1 MMRLCLYIGL
11 VFIFSG
17 VLTAQKKK
25 SIKQYEKAELEL
37 RTRNFNEAI
46 KILKKIIEKDPE
58 YGDPYLRLAVTYSF
72 LRDADSTRAYYNR
85 YSSVV
90 SPEKISS
97 ALWLTIANVNFTS
110 GAYEMAKEA
119 VNHVKEEE
127 LDPNQSKYHDLLRSN
142 IDFSIEA
149 IKTEKTIKIIRLP
162 DEINRFDLQYFPVLT
177 VDNQIMIFTSQE
189 RDEDLVIS
197 RKYGDRWMP
206 AVSISDKINSDYNE
220 GASTIS
226 ADGRTLI
233 FTACDGRATLG
244 SCDLF
249 ISYREGNNWSKP
261 ENLGPVVNSPSWES
275 QPALSADGH
284 TLYFASNRPGGQ
296 GNRDIWV
303 TYLKG
308 SEWSKPVNL
317 GSKINTPYDDITPFI
332 HANDQSLFFTSKG
345 HPGLGGHDIYVST
358 REGVNWSE
366 PVNIGYPI
374 NSYKDEVGLF
384 ITADGRTAYFSK
396 ESSVAGRI
404 TRSDIVKFKMEED
417 TLVKSTSSYIT
428 GRVLNAEN
436 MKPLQASFIM
446 EDLNDS
452 TIRYQVTSDSVNGKY
467 FLVLTQGHEYGVFV
481 TKENYLF
488 EDLSFLAS
496 SNSVLSPDTVDILL
510 TPIKKGASLVLENV
524 YFDFNDYSLDQR
536 SLSEL
541 DQISKFL
548 REHSRLAVR
557 IEGYTDNIGSPTYNL
572 ELSTK
577 RAKTVYDYL
586 INKGI
591 SKDQISYKGYG
602 AENPIADNNTKA
614 GQEQN
619 RRIEFHILETH

>member
-1 MMRLCLYIGL
+1 MIRLGFYIGL
-11 VFIFSG
+11 ILIFSG
-17 VLTAQKKK
+17 VIAQKKK
-25 SIKQYEKAELEL
+25 SVKLYEKAELEL
-37 RTRNFNEAI
+37 RTRNFDEAI
-46 KILKKIIEKDPE
+46 EILKKIIKKDPE

-72 LRDADSTRAYYNR
+72 LRETDSTRAYYNR

-90 SPEKISS
+90 PPEKISS
-97 ALWLTIANVNFTS
+97 ALWLTIANINFTS
-110 GAYEMAKEA
+110 GAYEIAKEA
-119 VNHVKEEE
+119 VSHVKEGE
-127 LDPNQSKYHDLLRSN
+127 LDPNQSKYHELLRAN
-142 IDFSIEA
+142 INFSLEAVKTKRTIE
-149 IKTEKTIKIIRLP
+149 IIRLP

-177 VDNQIMIFTSQE
+177 VDNQIMIYTSQA

-197 RKYGDRWMP
+197 RKYGDKWMP

-249 ISYREGNNWSKP
+249 ISYREGNNWSEP
-261 ENLGPVVNSPSWES
+261 ENLGPVVNSASWES

-308 SEWSKPVNL
+308 LEWSKPINL
-317 GSKINTPYDDITPFI
+317 GPKINTPYDDITPFI

-358 REGVNWSE
+358 RDGFDWSQ

-396 ESSVAGRI
+396 EISVAGRI
-404 TRSDIVKFKMEED
+404 TRSDIMKFEMEKD
-417 TLVKSTSSYIT
+417 TLVESASSYIT
-428 GRVLNAEN
+428 GRVLNADN
-436 MKPLQASFIM
+436 MRPIQASFIM

-467 FLVLTQGHEYGVFV
+467 YLVLTQGHEYGVFV
-481 TKENYLF
+481 TKEDYLF
-488 EDLSFLAS
+488 EDLSFLAP

-510 TPIKKGASLVLENV
+510 TPIKKGASIVLENV

-548 REHSRLAVR
+548 RKHPKLAVR
-557 IEGYTDNIGSPTYNL
+557 IEGYTDSVGSSTYNL

-586 INKGI
+586 VDRGI
-591 SKDQISYKGYG
+591 SNDRISYEGYG
-602 AENPIADNNTKA
+602 AENPIADNNTEE
-614 GQEQN
+614 GQKQN
-619 RRIEFHILETH
+619 RRIEFRILETH